1 MRTRV
6 LLPLGACLIA
16 VAGCNASGAQVRPD
30 GRINVVA
37 AESFWGSIAQQLGGS
52 RVRVT
57 SLVRRPGA
65 DPHDYEPT
73 ARDARALAVAGLAI
87 VNGAGYDP
95 WASRLL
101 AVDAAGG
108 RKKINVGDLV
118 GVHAGGNPHR
128 WYSPADVRRV
138 VAEIS
143 SAYRALDPRHASFYT
158 AQRARFES
166 SGLARYRA
174 LIASIRRL
182 YAGAAVGASENIF
195 APLAASLGLHLTTPA
210 AFMNAV
216 SEGTEPT
223 AAVKSEADAQIAH
236 KRIRLWVY
244 NSQNATP
251 DVARLNDEARAHG
264 IPVVTISETPTPAG
278 ASFQDWQSRQLAAI
292 ERALGGGR

>member
-1 MRTRV
+1 M
-6 LLPLGACLIA
+6 A

-57 SLVRRPGA
+57 SLVRKPGA

-73 ARDARALAVAGLAI
+73 AADARALAVAGLAI

-101 AVDAAGG
+101 AVDAVDG
-108 RKKINVGDLV
+108 RNEIDVGDLV
-118 GVHAGGNPHR
+118 GVRAGGNPHR
-128 WYSPADVRRV
+128 WYSPPDVQRV
-138 VAEIS
+138 IAAIT
-143 SAYRALDPRHASFYT
+143 SAYRSLDPKHAAYFA

-166 SGLARYRA
+166 RGLARYRA
-174 LIASIRRL
+174 LIASIRRRF
-182 YAGAAVGASENIF
+182 AGTPVGASESIF
-195 APLAASLGLHLTTPA
+195 TPLAASLGLRLITPA
-210 AFMNAV
+210 PFMNAV
-216 SEGTEPT
+216 SEGSEPT
-223 AAVKSEADAQIAH
+223 AAAKSEADAQVAQR
-236 KRIRLWVY
+236 RIRLWIY

-251 DVARLNDEARAHG
+251 DVSRLSSEARAHG

-278 ASFQDWQSRQLAAI
+278 ATFQDWQSRQLAAI
-292 ERALGGGR
+292 ERALGERR